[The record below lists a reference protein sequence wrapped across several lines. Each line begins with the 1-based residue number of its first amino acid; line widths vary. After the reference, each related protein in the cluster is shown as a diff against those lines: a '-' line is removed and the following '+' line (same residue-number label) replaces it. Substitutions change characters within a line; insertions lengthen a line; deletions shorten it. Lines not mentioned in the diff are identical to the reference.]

1 MNDIQRK
8 IFVASLRKIANRLL
22 FASRKQHDREL
33 IEFIKWKFDTNF
45 NWTSRALQKIGENQT
60 QDELSSSETKLDNRV
75 GFSAFDAK
83 FLTSIYKTLF
93 VPTSQEYKDCHARF
107 GGTLSRRQKEALT
120 KAMKKYAGQIY
131 DKFTDIPKL
140 ERIFENQKI
149 DFYKETG
156 VDVPEKKEENP
167 NDSKGNV
174 EDRQLKFDF

>member
-8 IFVASLRKIANRLL
+8 IFATNLRKIADMLL

-33 IEFIKWKFDTNF
+33 IEFIKWKFDADF
-45 NWTSRALQKIGENQT
+45 NWTLRALQRIGENQT
-60 QDELSSSETKLDNRV
+60 QNELSSSETKLNNSV

-107 GGTLSRRQKEALT
+107 GGTLSRKQKEALT
-120 KAMKKYAGQIY
+120 KAIKKYAGQIY

-149 DFYKETG
+149 DFYKATS
-156 VDVPEKKEENP
+156 VDIPEKKE
-167 NDSKGNV
+167 
-174 EDRQLKFDF
+174 